1 MRREENAGRTR
12 EIQISHMAKSR
23 VRSLRWEVVSGS
35 GDVQSP
41 LAIGFSPA
49 RSKEPTMRTS
59 MMLAVFSLAFA
70 ACATDDTTYQG
81 DVLPGKTVSK
91 ALCPTGCDSDLQN
104 TIDNG
109 AWIPVSATAFVNAHS
124 VVAGTNVCNSLPATG
139 AC

>member
-1 MRREENAGRTR
+1 
-12 EIQISHMAKSR
+12 
-23 VRSLRWEVVSGS
+23 
-35 GDVQSP
+35 
-41 LAIGFSPA
+41 
-49 RSKEPTMRTS
+49 MRTS

-139 AC
+139 ACSHACDPTGFAEALPVGTCAAMRCEFPDGGELVVGGCH